1 MFNKSMIMKRMLL
14 KNIDANFIVSNDSQN
29 TKQKIRSTSYE
40 FPPENVTN
48 ERILNQSKITFD
60 ISQKIEINSCIN

>member
-48 ERILNQSKITFD
+48 ERILNH
-60 ISQKIEINSCIN
+60 

>member
-40 FPPENVTN
+40 FLPENVTN
-48 ERILNQSKITFD
+48 ERILNH
-60 ISQKIEINSCIN
+60 

>member
-1 MFNKSMIMKRMLL
+1 MFNKNTIMKRMLL

-29 TKQKIRSTSYE
+29 TKIRSTSYE

-48 ERILNQSKITFD
+48 ERILNH
-60 ISQKIEINSCIN
+60 